1 MIKDAKDNI
10 VDLKTG
16 SSEVIFVMS
25 GSEMVWGDVFIPRL
39 DVTPKFLFLNQDNLQ
54 GDVQVLSNVRW
65 DVS

>member
-10 VDLKTG
+10 VDLKTD
-16 SSEVIFVMS
+16 STKVIFVMS
-25 GSEMVWGDVFIPRL
+25 GNETVWGDMSISRL
-39 DVTPKFLFLNQDNLQ
+39 DVIPKYLFLNQDNLQ

>member
-10 VDLKTG
+10 VGLKTS

-39 DVTPKFLFLNQDNLQ
+39 DVIPKFLFLNQDNLQ
-54 GDVQVLSNVRW
+54 GDVQVLANVRW

>member
-16 SSEVIFVMS
+16 SDKVIFVMS
-25 GSEMVWGDVFIPRL
+25 GNETVWGDVFIPRL
-39 DVTPKFLFLNQDNLQ
+39 DVIPKYLFLNQDNLQ

-65 DVS
+65 NVS

>member
-10 VDLKTG
+10 VDFKTG

-25 GSEMVWGDVFIPRL
+25 GSEAVWGDVFIPRL
-39 DVTPKFLFLNQDNLQ
+39 EVIPKYLFLNQDNLQ
-54 GDVQVLSNVRW
+54 GDVQVLANVRW

>member
-16 SSEVIFVMS
+16 SAKVIFVMS
-25 GSEMVWGDVFIPRL
+25 GNETVWGDVFIPRL
-39 DVTPKFLFLNQDNLQ
+39 DVIPKYLFLNQDNLQ

>member
-16 SSEVIFVMS
+16 SDKGIFVMS
-25 GSEMVWGDVFIPRL
+25 GNEMVWGDVLIPKL
-39 DVTPKFLFLNQDNLQ
+39 DVIPKYLFLTQDNLQ

>member
-16 SSEVIFVMS
+16 SDKVTFVMS
-25 GSEMVWGDVFIPRL
+25 GNEMVWGDVFIPKL
-39 DVTPKFLFLNQDNLQ
+39 DVIPKHLFLTQDNLQ